1 MISITTWDG
10 GVADGFFLLE
20 NLLCV
25 TKNWALKTWDEV
37 KRGLFVIESLPPDG
51 WDILGS
57 AQKPSGQPLNL
68 AKLHARP

>member
-20 NLLCV
+20 HLLCV

-37 KRGLFVIESLPPDG
+37 KRGLFVIE
-51 WDILGS
+51 
-57 AQKPSGQPLNL
+57 
-68 AKLHARP
+68 